1 MADRVCNGVATFF
14 DGEFLPA
21 DDSITSWRWDFND
34 GSIIT
39 TTQDTIS
46 YTYNSPGTYYVTLTI
61 ENTELCE
68 RSVTH
73 EVIVDALPAV
83 DFSFSESLC
92 DEPTLF
98 TDLTDPGLGAMIIS
112 WLWDFG
118 DPLSGD
124 NTSTEQHPVHQYA
137 ANDSTYLVSL
147 IVTNSHG
154 CTDSIQMSL
163 TKGLCMQ
170 ALFSTTGDNQ
180 CNNSQVCFVDSSYIV
195 GDGYSIQSWSWDFGD
210 GQQLSYNNF
219 TDSVCHSYSEWG
231 TYEVSLVITTDI
243 NGNIF
248 SDEMTRTISVSAVPE
263 ARLAFEA
270 PCVLAGTRFMDISFT
285 NGVDIT
291 LRWWDFGDPMTVDDT
306 STMADPEWVYTQI
319 GIYTVRLIVENTN
332 GCQDTTYTDVKVF
345 ENPEADFTSS
355 LSCAGGMTAFTD
367 ESSPAEGDLM
377 YWLWS
382 FGTGETSGVQDPM
395 YVYSDTGTFLVQMVV
410 TDDNQ
415 CADTATSLITV
426 FAVPYSDFDIV
437 NNYQGIQGQ
446 ILLDNFSINAIRYSW
461 DFGNGD
467 TSELYSPVVLYQE
480 NGTYLIELVSWNDN
494 NCPDTA
500 YMQYEILF
508 QGLYVP
514 TGFTPD
520 SKDDA
525 LKLWKPAGVN
535 LESYQVTVINE
546 RGNIVFQSNRL
557 DEMGSPSE
565 GWDGSTKGEP
575 MPVGNYLW
583 TISAKFRD
591 GRVWEGTDVGDGNS
605 DSSGF
610 LLLTR

>member
-1 MADRVCNGVATFF
+1 
-14 DGEFLPA
+14 
-21 DDSITSWRWDFND
+21 
-34 GSIIT
+34 
-39 TTQDTIS
+39 
-46 YTYNSPGTYYVTLTI
+46 
-61 ENTELCE
+61 
-68 RSVTH
+68 
-73 EVIVDALPAV
+73 
-83 DFSFSESLC
+83 
-92 DEPTLF
+92 
-98 TDLTDPGLGAMIIS
+98 
-112 WLWDFG
+112 
-118 DPLSGD
+118 
-124 NTSTEQHPVHQYA
+124 
-137 ANDSTYLVSL
+137 
-147 IVTNSHG
+147 
-154 CTDSIQMSL
+154 
-163 TKGLCMQ
+163 
-170 ALFSTTGDNQ
+170 
-180 CNNSQVCFVDSSYIV
+180 
-195 GDGYSIQSWSWDFGD
+195 
-210 GQQLSYNNF
+210 
-219 TDSVCHSYSEWG
+219 
-231 TYEVSLVITTDI
+231 
-243 NGNIF
+243 
-248 SDEMTRTISVSAVPE
+248 
-263 ARLAFEA
+263 
-270 PCVLAGTRFMDISFT
+270 
-285 NGVDIT
+285 
-291 LRWWDFGDPMTVDDT
+291 
-306 STMADPEWVYTQI
+306 
-319 GIYTVRLIVENTN
+319 
-332 GCQDTTYTDVKVF
+332 
-345 ENPEADFTSS
+345 
-355 LSCAGGMTAFTD
+355 
-367 ESSPAEGDLM
+367 
-377 YWLWS
+377 
-382 FGTGETSGVQDPM
+382 M

-446 ILLDNFSINAIRYSW
+446 ILLDNFSMNAIRYSW

-565 GWDGSTKGEP
+565 GWDGSTRGEP

-610 LLLTR
+610 LLLIR